1 MTFADYPALLT
12 AKAAGEY
19 LGLSRTTL
27 YRKRLMGQ
35 IPYVN
40 LATEGKPIIRFR
52 REDLDRW
59 VTSGL
64 KNPVRS

>member
-1 MTFADYPALLT
+1 MQFADYPTLLT
-12 AKAAGEY
+12 EKAAGEY

-27 YRKRLMGQ
+27 YRKRITGQ
-35 IPYVN
+35 IPFVN
-40 LATEGKPIIRFR
+40 LAREGKPIIRFR

-64 KNPVRS
+64 KNVGVR